1 MDCSPPGS
9 SAHGDFP
16 GKNTGVGCH
25 FLLQLYCIVSHLTP
39 IWLWRAGLGLRRT
52 ASLFPLQIPDQR
64 EELPGLRPVPVAA
77 AGRSPVN
84 KTVGTTATSQGPP
97 TVLMIAR
104 PVE

>member
-1 MDCSPPGS
+1 M
-9 SAHGDFP
+9 
-16 GKNTGVGCH
+16 
-25 FLLQLYCIVSHLTP
+25 SHPTP

-77 AGRSPVN
+77 ADRSPVN
-84 KTVGTTATSQGPP
+84 KTMGTTATSLGAP

>member
-1 MDCSPPGS
+1 M
-9 SAHGDFP
+9 
-16 GKNTGVGCH
+16 
-25 FLLQLYCIVSHLTP
+25 SHLTP

-84 KTVGTTATSQGPP
+84 KTEGTTATSQGPP